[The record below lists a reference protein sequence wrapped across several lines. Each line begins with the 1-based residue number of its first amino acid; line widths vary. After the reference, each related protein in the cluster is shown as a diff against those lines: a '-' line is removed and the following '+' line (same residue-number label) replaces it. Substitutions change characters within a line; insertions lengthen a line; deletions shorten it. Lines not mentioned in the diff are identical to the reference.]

1 MFIRQFITWC
11 PPPLVVAVRRLVVHL
26 AVAVARGLALVH
38 HQIAGDESD
47 SSSAGRAAAIE
58 GAVTNAPDLELC
70 RVNALAFATKNKLD
84 EERTIAAQGMTHH
97 RHQLPVA
104 CNSVRTTEQYRVFVG
119 FLQDTRG

>member
-47 SSSAGRAAAIE
+47 SSSAG
-58 GAVTNAPDLELC
+58 AVTNAPDLELC

-84 EERTIAAQGMTHH
+84 EERTIAAQGTTHH